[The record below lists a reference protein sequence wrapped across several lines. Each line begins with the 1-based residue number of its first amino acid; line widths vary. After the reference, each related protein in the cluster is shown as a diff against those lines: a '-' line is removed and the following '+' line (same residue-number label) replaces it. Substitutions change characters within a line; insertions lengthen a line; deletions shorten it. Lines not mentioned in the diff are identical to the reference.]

1 MTGIGGNPV
10 QERIWDLEDAETA
23 ARRLRD
29 RALDL
34 ALRQTTGRDG
44 RPLPALAKRA
54 VFLALALHHRAG
66 QAARELEDFIDH
78 LEEGPR

>member
-1 MTGIGGNPV
+1 MTGPGPV
-10 QERIWDLEDAETA
+10 QERICDLEDAEAA

-34 ALRQTTGRDG
+34 ALRQTARWPG

-54 VFLALALHHRAG
+54 VFLALALHHRAE
-66 QAARELEDFIDH
+66 QAARELEDSINY
-78 LEEGPR
+78 LERDMS